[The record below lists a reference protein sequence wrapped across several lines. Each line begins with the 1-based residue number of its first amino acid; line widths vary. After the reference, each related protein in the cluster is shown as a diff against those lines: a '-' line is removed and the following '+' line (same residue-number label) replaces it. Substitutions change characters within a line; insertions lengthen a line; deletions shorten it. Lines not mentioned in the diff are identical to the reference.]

1 MRAHCNSNLI
11 IFCLLLLSSLSL
23 YSSFFFS
30 HRCHFFFPLLSL
42 VSLFF
47 SFLHSPASATE
58 NHGGSGGV
66 EVFIYLFIFGGGGLG
81 GLFGFF
87 FFFLEVA
94 YDSDGGCFGW
104 WCWFILMGF
113 VVGCWWRWLLWWWW
127 LMVVVLGFLQ
137 WVVAA
142 MVVLVV
148 VLVCGFLVVQFGFD
162 GFCLPWVLGLWV
174 LFAALSSTSLSSSHV
189 EASLSQV

>member
-104 WCWFILMGF
+104 WCWFILMDF
-113 VVGCWWRWLLWWWW
+113 VVGC
-127 LMVVVLGFLQ
+127 
-137 WVVAA
+137 
-142 MVVLVV
+142 
-148 VLVCGFLVVQFGFD
+148 
-162 GFCLPWVLGLWV
+162 
-174 LFAALSSTSLSSSHV
+174 
-189 EASLSQV
+189 